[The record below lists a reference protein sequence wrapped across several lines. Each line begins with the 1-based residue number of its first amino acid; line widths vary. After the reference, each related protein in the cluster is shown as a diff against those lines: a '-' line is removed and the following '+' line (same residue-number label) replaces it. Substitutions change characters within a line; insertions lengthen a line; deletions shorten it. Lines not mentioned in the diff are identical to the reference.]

1 MATRRHFARISHQVF
16 PAEASPHRAM
26 SSIIGASLQQHY
38 SLPDSTPD
46 YLQILLNELDEKEQ
60 TNSDAP
66 Q

>member
-1 MATRRHFARISHQVF
+1 MCL
-16 PAEASPHRAM
+16 
-26 SSIIGASLQQHY
+26 IIGASLQQHY

-46 YLQILLNELDEKEQ
+46 CLQILLKELDEKEQ

>member
-1 MATRRHFARISHQVF
+1 MCL
-16 PAEASPHRAM
+16 
-26 SSIIGASLQQHY
+26 IIGASLQQHY

-46 YLQILLNELDEKEQ
+46 YLQILLKELDEKEQ